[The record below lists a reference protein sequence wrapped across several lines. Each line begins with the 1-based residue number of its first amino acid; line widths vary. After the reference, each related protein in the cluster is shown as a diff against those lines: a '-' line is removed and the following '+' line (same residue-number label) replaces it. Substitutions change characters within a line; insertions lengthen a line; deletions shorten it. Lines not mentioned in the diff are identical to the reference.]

1 MVTEDVVEEHNGV
14 YGSKW
19 HIVSPEGFDLPEGL
33 EYLKNSWEG
42 NEDYGD
48 YKYLPML
55 EVKSL
60 PLDVAIEKL
69 NGVFELRREILQLEM
84 INCTEANPEFRF
96 RGRAVK
102 KSIKLNVH
110 GCVLTFCMLKDIV
123 LEVCHKNTVINLSGN
138 MFKRCENDRVYLDEL
153 ERISEKNWHSD
164 VKTLDLANCNF
175 SDEEKNLLRTKLGSY
190 PLQL

>member
-1 MVTEDVVEEHNGV
+1 
-14 YGSKW
+14 
-19 HIVSPEGFDLPEGL
+19 
-33 EYLKNSWEG
+33 
-42 NEDYGD
+42 
-48 YKYLPML
+48 ML

-69 NGVFELRREILQLEM
+69 NGVFESRREILKLEM
-84 INCTEANPEFRF
+84 INCTEAAPEFRF

-102 KSIKLNVH
+102 KSIELNVH
-110 GCVLTFCMLKDIV
+110 GCVLTFRMLKDIV

-138 MFKRCENDRVYLDEL
+138 MFKRCENDRVYLDDL

-164 VKTLDLANCNF
+164 VKALDLTNCNF
-175 SDEEKNLLRTKLGSY
+175 SDEEKNLLRTKLGSC